1 MKKDKIFLI
10 GFMGVGKTYLGKR
23 VADKLVLNYYDIDLE
38 IEKRVELDVN
48 QIFKEKG
55 EDYFRK
61 IENQIL
67 LQWDRSGII
76 STGGGIIQNSQNRKF
91 LSDETNLVIWLNP
104 SWKKVKSRI
113 INSYRPLVLNR
124 SVDELFELYES
135 RIPYYEECADLQYN
149 GSQVEALADL
159 IKK

>member
-91 LSDETNLVIWLNP
+91 LIDETNLVIWLNP

>member
-23 VADKLVLNYYDIDLE
+23 VADKLALNYYDIDLE

-91 LSDETNLVIWLNP
+91 LSDESNLVIWLNP

-149 GSQVEALADL
+149 GSRVEALADL

>member
-23 VADKLVLNYYDIDLE
+23 VADKLALNYYDIDLE

-91 LSDETNLVIWLNP
+91 LSDESNLVIWLNP

-135 RIPYYEECADLQYN
+135 RIPYYEECTDLQYN
-149 GSQVEALADL
+149 GSQVEALVDL